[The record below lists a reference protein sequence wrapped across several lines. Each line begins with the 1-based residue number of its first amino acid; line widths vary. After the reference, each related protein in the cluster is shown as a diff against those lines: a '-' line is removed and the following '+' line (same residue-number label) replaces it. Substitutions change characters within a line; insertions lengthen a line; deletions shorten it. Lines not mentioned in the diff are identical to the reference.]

1 VKEADGEQD
10 GLLVLRLHEVHQL
23 GDLPAVTHQ
32 LGRVARVR
40 RLPDL
45 IRDEIR
51 QQHRDH
57 REGYADEQIELAPE
71 GPTVCEAPY
80 GHQASFVGC
89 CHGTRS
95 DTRDCF

>member
-1 VKEADGEQD
+1 M
-10 GLLVLRLHEVHQL
+10 LRLHEVHQL
-23 GDLPAVTHQ
+23 GDLPAVADQ
-32 LGRVARVR
+32 LCRVARIR

-45 IRDEIR
+45 IGDEIR
-51 QQHRDH
+51 QQRRDH
-57 REGYADEQIELAPE
+57 RERYADQQIELAPE

-95 DTRDCF
+95 DACDCF